1 MILWGYGRNGRSLHF
16 SVLEFQPHEISKI
29 TEQLCIAI
37 GRGHISVPKDSRF
50 SLLSTWMEAH
60 FSWMTRSCRSVDKK
74 LVEDGQFSPFHC
86 LSNRVFCLLGL
97 TVYISNFILW
107 SSNLLGHEYMILSRL
122 SGFEGCVIWNNGR
135 ALRKMCGITLFAEQ
149 RLIASSNRRAF
160 D

>member
-1 MILWGYGRNGRSLHF
+1 MILWNYGRNRRSLHF
-16 SVLEFQPHEISKI
+16 SILEFQPHEISKI
-29 TEQLCIAI
+29 TTQLCIAI

-86 LSNRVFCLLGL
+86 LNKSILLTWFDRL
-97 TVYISNFILW
+97 YQQF
-107 SSNLLGHEYMILSRL
+107 HFMILQSAWTWIYYFKQSLWIRRL
-122 SGFEGCVIWNNGR
+122 CNMKQWTSIEKDVWDHSIFR
-135 ALRKMCGITLFAEQ
+135 AGIDS
-149 RLIASSNRRAF
+149 LIQP